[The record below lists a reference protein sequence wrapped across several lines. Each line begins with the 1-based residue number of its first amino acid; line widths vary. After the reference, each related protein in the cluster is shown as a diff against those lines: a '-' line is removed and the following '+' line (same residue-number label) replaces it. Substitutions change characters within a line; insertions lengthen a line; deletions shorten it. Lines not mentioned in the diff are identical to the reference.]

1 MNKKLVSLLLS
12 ATLILLL
19 FAGCGAST
27 SDMDFN
33 RAEGFYDAP
42 VEAPAVDGLGAANRY
57 DSESAVE
64 SPETT
69 TVTEQKLIKTVDMSA
84 ETEDMDALLSQL
96 DQQIASL
103 GGYVERRE
111 IHNGSNYS
119 DYRQSRRAYLT
130 IRIPAEK
137 LNQMVSNLKADSNV
151 TEYNES
157 VDDVTAAY
165 VDIESHLKALE
176 TEQARLLELL
186 EKADT
191 MADLLTIEERLT
203 QVRYSIESITSQLR
217 VYDNKIAYSTV
228 NLHIDE
234 VREYTPVEEE
244 TVWQRIAGGFT
255 KSLRNLGNFLVDFM
269 VFMLAASPYLVFM
282 AVLALT
288 PVVIILLVRRRRRKN
303 AAKNNP
309 EA

>member
-1 MNKKLVSLLLS
+1 MMNKKLLSLLLS

-19 FAGCGAST
+19 FAGCGATST
-27 SDMDFN
+27 DEMAYN
-33 RAEGFYDAP
+33 GAYDAP
-42 VEAPAVDGLGAANRY
+42 MEAPSMDALGELNRY
-57 DSESAVE
+57 DGEASVE
-64 SPETT
+64 SPDTT
-69 TVTEQKLIKTVDMSA
+69 TVSEQKLIKTVNMTA
-84 ETEDMDALLSQL
+84 ETEEMDALLSQL

-103 GGYVERRE
+103 GGYVEQRE

-269 VFMLAASPYLVFM
+269 VFMLTASPYLVFM
-282 AVLALT
+282 AILALT
-288 PVVIILLVRRRRRKN
+288 PVVIILLVRRRRRKK
-303 AAKNNP
+303 AHKNDT

>member
-1 MNKKLVSLLLS
+1 MNKKLLSLLLS

-19 FAGCGAST
+19 FAGCGAAS
-27 SDMDFN
+27 MD
-33 RAEGFYDAP
+33 AEYNGAYEAP
-42 VEAPAVDGLGAANRY
+42 MEAPAVDGLGELNRYDSY

-64 SPETT
+64 STNTT
-69 TVTEQKLIKTVDMSA
+69 KVTEQKLIKTVNMTA
-84 ETEDMDALLSQL
+84 ETEDMDQLLSQL
-96 DQQIASL
+96 DQQISAL
-103 GGYVERRE
+103 GGYVEQRE
-111 IHNGSNYS
+111 IYNGSHYS
-119 DYRQSRRAYLT
+119 DYRQNRRAYLT

-137 LNQMVSNLKADSNV
+137 LNQMVSNLKAGSNV

-176 TEQARLLELL
+176 TEQARLLELM

-228 NLHIDE
+228 KLHVSE

-244 TVWQRIAGGFT
+244 TVWQRITGGFT

-282 AVLALT
+282 AILALT

-303 AAKNNP
+303 ARKNDP